1 MEHLTGKSTRPVDF
15 KSPAQIQQAKRDA
28 EKAEKQRIRMEIL
41 APEPISE
48 DDSRLYSDS
57 LATRSGHSKSE
68 TQLRQE
74 AQLAAA
80 QKAKQDAADMKK
92 LAEIQ
97 EQNKRLQK

>member
-1 MEHLTGKSTRPVDF
+1 
-15 KSPAQIQQAKRDA
+15 
-28 EKAEKQRIRMEIL
+28 MEIL

-57 LATRSGHSKSE
+57 LAARSGHSKSE

-80 QKAKQDAADMKK
+80 QKATQDAADMKK

-97 EQNKRLQK
+97 E